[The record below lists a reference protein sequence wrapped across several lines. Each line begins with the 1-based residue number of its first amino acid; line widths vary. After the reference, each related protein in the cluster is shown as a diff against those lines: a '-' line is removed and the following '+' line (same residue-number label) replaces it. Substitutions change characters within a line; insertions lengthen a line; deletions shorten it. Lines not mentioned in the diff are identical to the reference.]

1 MPTNYR
7 GGQGHR
13 LGPGIACEA
22 MDEIS
27 NEDRLRRIPMDL
39 AAIIGAAERG
49 DPDIVQEN
57 IVELTALF
65 VQLAASYA
73 AVVTTIGMHRHPSL
87 KMARD
92 RAVKQLDNEIARQM
106 DLWSLYSPSL

>member
-1 MPTNYR
+1 MVR
-7 GGQGHR
+7 E
-13 LGPGIACEA
+13 I

-27 NEDRLRRIPMDL
+27 NDERLRRIPMDV

-57 IVELTALF
+57 IEELTALF

-73 AVVTTIGMHRHPSL
+73 AVVTTIGMHRDPSL

-92 RAVKQLDNEIARQM
+92 TAVKQLDNEIARQM
-106 DLWSLYSPSL
+106 DLWSRMGPEGEA

>member
-1 MPTNYR
+1 MVR
-7 GGQGHR
+7 
-13 LGPGIACEA
+13 EF

-27 NEDRLRRIPMDL
+27 NNERLRRIPMDV

-49 DPDIVQEN
+49 DPALVQEN
-57 IVELTALF
+57 IEELTALF

-73 AVVTTIGMHRHPSL
+73 AVVTTIGMHRDPSL

-92 RAVKQLDNEIARQM
+92 GAVKQLDKEIARQM
-106 DLWSLYSPSL
+106 DMWSRMGPEGEA

>member
-1 MPTNYR
+1 MVR
-7 GGQGHR
+7 
-13 LGPGIACEA
+13 EV

-27 NEDRLRRIPMDL
+27 NDERLRRIPMDV
-39 AAIIGAAERG
+39 AAIIGTAERG

-57 IVELTALF
+57 IEKLTALF

-73 AVVTTIGMHRHPSL
+73 AVVTTIGMHRDPSL

-106 DLWSLYSPSL
+106 ELWSRMGPNGEA